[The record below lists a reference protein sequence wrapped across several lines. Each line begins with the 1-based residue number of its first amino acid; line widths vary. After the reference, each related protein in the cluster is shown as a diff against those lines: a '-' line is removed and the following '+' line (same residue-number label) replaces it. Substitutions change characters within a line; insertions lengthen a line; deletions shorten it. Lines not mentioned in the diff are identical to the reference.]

1 MGTVDS
7 SNGAYFWDGRDIAI
21 TDRNDRLY
29 NRHRDQGLFYTKPAH
44 AIHHTGNLLFPDIIS
59 YDKLENGKQGGFRGK
74 YNYTFDSTAAYG
86 DTVFWKYNPDFMSAK
101 GNKEYP

>member
-1 MGTVDS
+1 M
-7 SNGAYFWDGRDIAI
+7 
-21 TDRNDRLY
+21 
-29 NRHRDQGLFYTKPAH
+29 Q
-44 AIHHTGNLLFPDIIS
+44 HTGNLLFPDIIS

-74 YNYTFDSTAAYG
+74 YNHTFDSPAACG